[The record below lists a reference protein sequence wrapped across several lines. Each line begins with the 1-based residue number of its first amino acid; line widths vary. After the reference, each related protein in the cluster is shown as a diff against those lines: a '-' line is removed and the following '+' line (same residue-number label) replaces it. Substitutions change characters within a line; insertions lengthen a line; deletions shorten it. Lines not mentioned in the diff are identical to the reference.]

1 MAIFGS
7 CSSPVI
13 LEWLRC
19 FSEAVFSSRR
29 VCIRVGADM
38 ALVSVR
44 LARGRH
50 CDCALG
56 ITGSEILLVV
66 YPAWFCGVWRRGLG
80 RPRDAECRGG
90 RGVTLACYREEA
102 EQSTQCVIRGRCLY
116 CKPYR
121 HMGKGWHVSRGC
133 SKKWRLEL
141 GRGRRKRARP
151 FPPSFSD
158 STLVRTRSHS
168 LLEKAFILLTT
179 GVGMNSAILTA
190 PSTLCTDAKRGERL
204 CLVAARPRPL

>member
-1 MAIFGS
+1 M
-7 CSSPVI
+7 
-13 LEWLRC
+13 RY
-19 FSEAVFSSRR
+19 
-29 VCIRVGADM
+29 
-38 ALVSVR
+38 
-44 LARGRH
+44 
-50 CDCALG
+50 G
-56 ITGSEILLVV
+56 IAGSEILLVV
-66 YPAWFCGVWRRGLG
+66 YPAWFCGVWRRRLG
-80 RPRDAECRGG
+80 GPRDAQCRGG
-90 RGVTLACYREEA
+90 SGVKFACYREEA

-116 CKPYR
+116 RKPYR

-168 LLEKAFILLTT
+168 VLEKAFMLLTT
-179 GVGMNSAILTA
+179 GVGMNSAIFAA
-190 PSTLCTDAKRGERL
+190 PSAFCTDAKRSERL